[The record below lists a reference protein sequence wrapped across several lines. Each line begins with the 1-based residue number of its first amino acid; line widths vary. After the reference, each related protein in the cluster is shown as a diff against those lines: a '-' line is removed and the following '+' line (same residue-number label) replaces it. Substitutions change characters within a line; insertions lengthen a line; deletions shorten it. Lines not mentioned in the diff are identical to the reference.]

1 MTATGIYTL
10 QAFTDDV
17 RAIVARGLGDQ
28 KTQEALLEPLERV
41 IQRQDV
47 LADLE
52 PSGNPSPDK
61 GFNIYRDD
69 NLTISAVIWQPNV
82 GTPPHNH
89 NGWAMEGVISGLERN
104 RNFDRVDDGAVPW
117 IAKLEEVAPSLVSTG
132 QTTCLSLP
140 PNDIHQVEVPGG
152 KTLAIHIYGLDL
164 AKQWRYQYD
173 LESGE
178 VKPFRSG
185 MRQSPT
191 DSNSQR

>member
-1 MTATGIYTL
+1 MTTATYTL
-10 QAFTDDV
+10 QAFVDDA
-17 RAIVARGLGDQ
+17 RAIVARRLGDQ
-28 KTQEALLEPLERV
+28 KTQEALLEPLSRI

-52 PSGNPSPDK
+52 PSGNPSPDR

-69 NLTISAVIWQPNV
+69 DLTILAVVWQPNL

-104 RNFDRVDDGAVPW
+104 RNYDRVDDGSEPW
-117 IAKLEEVAPSLVSTG
+117 VAKLEETAPSIVGPG

-140 PNDIHQVEVPGG
+140 PNDIHKVEVPAG
-152 KTLAIHIYGLDL
+152 KTLAIHLYGLDL

-173 LESGE
+173 LETGE

-185 MRQSPT
+185 TRVQAK
-191 DSNSQR
+191 